1 MPKYLIII
9 FIVIFSCEEPISPE
23 IPLYP
28 PDDLS
33 ETYQIN
39 PQSINSGLYTD
50 RVTINWGAFSKST
63 FENYHIFSSDL
74 EILDAT
80 ITNQNINSLEINIP
94 INSFHKIYIQVNT
107 ESEIFNDSI
116 TVFTRSI
123 KPISSFTAVAD
134 SEDWS
139 TLLEWDVSNEEDSLF
154 KEYEIYR
161 TFEDPSPL
169 NNLNNCDCKLDTLLT
184 NRNTSSFTDT
194 TNIIWGGFYY
204 YLIKTIAK
212 DNNFRNSIIA
222 ANAENISYNP
232 NIIEAE
238 ATNSEHNKIT
248 LNWEH
253 NLVDTSFYQIE
264 IWRSESIDENPV
276 DGEKLV
282 TIINYEKNS
291 FEDYDLIQDGMSMF
305 YKIKLI
311 DNYGNEINTPIIIG
325 NSHP

>member
-1 MPKYLIII
+1 MPKYFLIIL
-9 FIVIFSCEEPISPE
+9 IVLFSCEDPISPE
-23 IPLYP
+23 IPFYP

-33 ETYQIN
+33 ETYEIN
-39 PQSINSGLYTD
+39 LQSINSGLYTD
-50 RVTINWGAFSKST
+50 RVTIKWGAFSKSS

-74 EILDAT
+74 VDET

-94 INSFHKIYIQVNT
+94 INSFHKIYIQVNA

-123 KPISSFTAVAD
+123 KPITNFTAVAD
-134 SEDWS
+134 ALDWS
-139 TLLEWDVSNEEDSLF
+139 TLLEWDPSNEEDSLF

-161 TFEDPSPL
+161 TFENPNPL
-169 NNLNNCDCKLDTLLT
+169 NNLNNCDCKLDVELS
-184 NRNTSSFTDT
+184 NRNVSSFIDS

-204 YLIKTIAK
+204 YVIKTITQN
-212 DNNFRNSIIA
+212 DNFRNSIIA

-264 IWRSESIDENPV
+264 IWRSELIDENPL
-276 DGEKLV
+276 DGERLV